1 MRNTFLFA
9 LALLFFTNTIQ
20 AATPTQT
27 LEIAVNRLIEV
38 AADKVMDDTAKKQAL
53 SIVLSEEIDFNSL
66 SRRVVS
72 KNWKKATEE
81 QKTQFKKLFLNIM
94 TDTYFSLLKNYNNE
108 KVLFT
113 KEQIKQTKK
122 NTYAIVDTKI
132 KTSDKTI
139 PVRYRLI
146 KNGDT
151 WKIYDFIPEGISIVT
166 TYKNNYSKTLKK
178 KGMQGLLDDM
188 TKSQSKTKG

>member
-1 MRNTFLFA
+1 MRNPIFFA
-9 LALLFFTNTIQ
+9 IIFIFFSNSIQ
-20 AATPTQT
+20 AATPTET

-38 AADKVMDDTAKKQAL
+38 AADKAMDDSAKKQAL
-53 SIVLSEEIDFNSL
+53 SIVLSEEIDFDSL
-66 SRRVVS
+66 SKRVVS
-72 KNWKKATEE
+72 KHWKKATAE
-81 QKTQFKKLFLNIM
+81 QKTQFKTLFLKIM

-113 KEQIKQTKK
+113 KEQIKKTKK

-132 KTSDKTI
+132 QTSDKTI

-146 KNGDT
+146 KKEDS

-178 KGMQGLLDDM
+178 MGMQGLLEDM
-188 TKSQSKTKG
+188 AKSQSKTKD